1 ATKNNRFGLLGRSRA
16 KISGNM
22 KLIIETAYAQ
32 VKVEVNAV
40 FRGTVLPQEH
50 RSLHPITADTFSIEL
65 ELPTL
70 AVDELY

>member
-1 ATKNNRFGLLGRSRA
+1 
-16 KISGNM
+16 M

-40 FRGTVLPQEH
+40 FRGTVLPQER

-70 AVDELY
+70 AVDELYGSKFRCRA

>member
-1 ATKNNRFGLLGRSRA
+1 
-16 KISGNM
+16 M